1 MPSESGFGAS
11 DGILL
16 GFFGGFVMDIVQL
29 PSAALKAW
37 MDEGRMFCL
46 LDVRTDEEA
55 AVCSLPNALHIPMN
69 LIPLRQNELPDDV
82 PLVVYCHHGIRSLH
96 TAMYLAEAGF
106 ENLYNLQ
113 GGIDAWAVEVDA
125 EMARKWRGIEGGFRR
140 HSLNACTSGVP

>member
-1 MPSESGFGAS
+1 MPIRLAVFSFDVRIAMPSESGFGAS

-16 GFFGGFVMDIVQL
+16 GFFLGGAMDIVQL
-29 PSAALKAW
+29 GSAELKAW
-37 MDEGRMFCL
+37 MDEGWMFCL
-46 LDVRTDEEA
+46 LDVRTDEET

-96 TAMYLAEAGF
+96 TAMYLADAGF

-113 GGIDAWAVEVDA
+113 GGIDAWAA
-125 EMARKWRGIEGGFRR
+125 EIDGNMMRY
-140 HSLNACTSGVP
+140 

>member
-1 MPSESGFGAS
+1 MPIRLAVFSFDVRIAMPSESGFGAS

-16 GFFGGFVMDIVQL
+16 GFFGIFAMDIVQL
-29 PSAALKAW
+29 GSAELKAW

-46 LDVRTDEEA
+46 LDVRTDEET

-96 TAMYLAEAGF
+96 TAMYLADAGF

-113 GGIDAWAVEVDA
+113 GGIDAWAA
-125 EMARKWRGIEGGFRR
+125 EIDGNMMRY
-140 HSLNACTSGVP
+140 